1 MAKDDIARLRRD
13 CELAWRI
20 WARQMGGMQ
29 IVLLRERGAEALAS
43 FKLALLGRHQGEH
56 YLDGLRKLG
65 ISDDPPA
72 VAAAKYHY
80 LSNTIG
86 GLRLEYV
93 EESPRKAWIRY
104 LAPNPF
110 YDGGALLAVPAP
122 VQRAVFAAWHARNA
136 ERMGCPR
143 LGYVCTKVYQDGE
156 PYDEGY
162 FIEYDHDIGPADAV
176 RYERVAASPEFD
188 PERAP
193 RLDSAAWPEARLL
206 KAKRKY
212 AGAYVRTVALS
223 LWSALGPASAAHVI
237 EQAMRLLAVQFVHEI
252 KAEAGIEGRSAL
264 AVARLLARLL
274 EAQGDDLTLE
284 SLGPDRAAITLR
296 SFKPFEAEAPE
307 ELRRAFF
314 AFPAMCARVLNGR
327 LRVARAPARERGAPG
342 ADVWE
347 IEDAGRWLY

>member
-43 FKLALLGRHQGEH
+43 FKLALLGAHQGEH

-65 ISDDPPA
+65 ISNDPPA

-110 YDGGALLAVPAP
+110 YDGSALLAVPAS

-162 FIEYDHDIGPADAV
+162 FIEYDHDIGPGDAV
-176 RYERVAASPEFD
+176 RYEQVAASPEFD

-193 RLDSAAWPEARLL
+193 RLDPAAWPEARLL

-223 LWSALGPASAAHVI
+223 LWS
-237 EQAMRLLAVQFVHEI
+237 
-252 KAEAGIEGRSAL
+252 
-264 AVARLLARLL
+264 
-274 EAQGDDLTLE
+274 T
-284 SLGPDRAAITLR
+284 
-296 SFKPFEAEAPE
+296 
-307 ELRRAFF
+307 
-314 AFPAMCARVLNGR
+314 
-327 LRVARAPARERGAPG
+327 
-342 ADVWE
+342 
-347 IEDAGRWLY
+347 